1 MCLILY
7 HSFQGNSMTAPKVQ
21 KKLFKVCYNVVKMRT
36 EQKNENAC
44 LSMEAYPWRCFFL
57 QI

>member
-1 MCLILY
+1 
-7 HSFQGNSMTAPKVQ
+7 MTAPKVQ